1 MPPAPTPNV
10 LLIEDNRADVFLFQE
25 ALHQQ
30 GIAANLMHFG
40 NGEDALR
47 HLRRHAQDASGRPDL
62 IVIDLHIPGLA
73 GHEVLREIRR
83 EPALGCVP
91 ISIITGAPPEQVA
104 TVDLSGSDAFIHK
117 SIDVGAYIEE
127 IGRVV
132 RRLCRVPLASPP
144 SAAR

>member
-25 ALHQQ
+25 ALLQQ
-30 GIAANLMHFG
+30 GIAVRLTHFG
-40 NGEDALR
+40 NGEEALR
-47 HLRRHAQDASGRPDL
+47 HLRREGPDASERPDL
-62 IVIDLHIPGLA
+62 IVIDLHLPGMA

-83 EPALGCVP
+83 QPALGCVP
-91 ISIITGAPPEQVA
+91 IAIITGAPPEQVA
-104 TVDLSGSDAFIHK
+104 TVDLQGSDAFIHK
-117 SIDVGAYIEE
+117 SIHVGAYIEE

-132 RRLCRVPLASPP
+132 RRLCRVPLVPP